1 MTDSEIRRL
10 ISESERRL
18 SRQINVLRLVIL
30 GMALIFAYSLYVSK
44 MSWGE
49 YIMESVRASVRS
61 LQRQNRAIDERLRII
76 EQRLEM
82 DRDAKR
88 GDL

>member
-18 SRQINVLRLVIL
+18 ARQINVLRLVIL
-30 GMALIFAYSLYVSK
+30 GMALSLAHSLYVTRI
-44 MSWGE
+44 SWGE
-49 YIMESVRASVRS
+49 FIIGSDRAPVRS
-61 LQRQNRAIDERLRII
+61 LQRQNRVLGERLRII
-76 EQRLEM
+76 EQRLEI

-88 GDL
+88 GEL

>member
-30 GMALIFAYSLYVSK
+30 GMALIFAHSLYVSK

-49 YIMESVRASVRS
+49 YIMESVHASVRS
-61 LQRQNRAIDERLRII
+61 LQRQNRVLGERLRII
-76 EQRLEM
+76 EQRLEI

-88 GDL
+88 GEL

>member
-18 SRQINVLRLVIL
+18 ARQINVLKIVIL
-30 GMALIFAYSLYVSK
+30 SMALSFSCSLYVTK
-44 MSWGE
+44 ISWGE
-49 YIMESVRASVRS
+49 FIIGNDRASIRS

>member
-30 GMALIFAYSLYVSK
+30 GMALIFAHSLYETK
-44 MSWGE
+44 TSWGE
-49 YIMESVRASVRS
+49 FIIESVHASVRS
-61 LQRQNRAIDERLRII
+61 LQRQNRVLGERLRII
-76 EQRLEM
+76 EQRLEI

-88 GDL
+88 GEL

>member
-30 GMALIFAYSLYVSK
+30 GMALIFAHSLYVSK

>member
-18 SRQINVLRLVIL
+18 ARQINALKIVIL
-30 GMALIFAYSLYVSK
+30 GMALSLAHSLYVTK
-44 MSWGE
+44 TSWGE
-49 YIMESVRASVRS
+49 FIIGSDRASVRS
-61 LQRQNRAIDERLRII
+61 LQRQNRVLGERLRLI
-76 EQRLEM
+76 ELRLEI

-88 GDL
+88 GDP